1 MKEATNRDLEDYIL
15 LSRKEIVNLIEEIRK
30 CENKSE
36 EDIDRLIEKLER
48 GVIDPW
54 VSNYIFWSEMTSEE
68 IADKALKYK
77 PIEL

>member
-1 MKEATNRDLEDYIL
+1 M
-15 LSRKEIVNLIEEIRK
+15 LSRKEIVNLVEEIRK

-48 GVIDPW
+48 GAIDPR
-54 VSNYIFWSEMTSEE
+54 VSDYIFWSEMTPEE
-68 IADKALKYK
+68 IADKTLKYK

>member
-1 MKEATNRDLEDYIL
+1 M
-15 LSRKEIVNLIEEIRK
+15 LSRKEIVNLVEEIRK

-48 GVIDPW
+48 GTIDSR
-54 VSNYIFWSEMTSEE
+54 VSDYIFWSEMTPEE

>member
-1 MKEATNRDLEDYIL
+1 M

-48 GVIDPW
+48 GVINPRI
-54 VSNYIFWSEMTSEE
+54 SNYIFWSEMTLEE
-68 IADKALKYK
+68 IADKARKYK

>member
-1 MKEATNRDLEDYIL
+1 M
-15 LSRKEIVNLIEEIRK
+15 LSRKEVVNLIEEIRR

-48 GVIDPW
+48 GTIDPR
-54 VSNYIFWSEMTSEE
+54 VSDYIFWSEMTPEE
-68 IADKALKYK
+68 IVDKALKYK